1 MGTDL
6 SSPLESKLLE
16 GTDPIF
22 VFFVFPDGIKCPV
35 NTFKMTDVPCSSH
48 SGHSDHRSYSSSK
61 SSQYAVQPVIVVHGG
76 GAGSISKER
85 SERVRHGV
93 TKAAM
98 LGYNILKEGGSA
110 VDAVEGAVVA
120 LEDDPE
126 FNAGH
131 GSVLNEDGQIEMD
144 ASIMDGKS
152 LNSGAV
158 SSIKSI
164 ANPIKVARLVMEKT
178 NHSFLTDRGATCFA
192 KSMGIPIIPCEKLIT
207 ERNVKRLKKEKA
219 EKSACMTE
227 PDKNTG
233 TVGAVALDKHGNLA
247 YATSTGG
254 IINKMVGRVGDSPCV
269 GSGGYADNDIGAVS
283 TTGHGES
290 IIKVNLARL
299 AIFHLQ
305 QGKKPQEAADAAL
318 CYMKTRV
325 KGLGGIIVVD
335 KSGEWAARWTS
346 VSMPWASAKDDKLQ
360 FGIVPGMVHITD
372 IGKNKS
378 PNPCI

>member
-1 MGTDL
+1 
-6 SSPLESKLLE
+6 
-16 GTDPIF
+16 
-22 VFFVFPDGIKCPV
+22 
-35 NTFKMTDVPCSSH
+35 MTDVPGSSH

-61 SSQYAVQPVIVVHGG
+61 SSQCPPDLVQPVIVVHGG

-93 TKAAM
+93 TKAAL
-98 LGYNILKEGGSA
+98 LGYNILKDGGSA

-144 ASIMDGKS
+144 ASIMDGKN

-192 KSMGIPIIPCEKLIT
+192 KSMGIPIIPCEKLVT

-227 PDKNTG
+227 ADKNTG

-299 AIFHLQ
+299 AIFNLQ
-305 QGKKPQEAADAAL
+305 QGKNPQEAADAAL

-335 KSGEWAARWTS
+335 KTGEWAARWTS

-372 IGKNKS
+372 IGKTKN

>member
-1 MGTDL
+1 SYCCSCVSRARERQRGLKSGRSEFKSIFGYSLAVQLWAGHISVCL
-6 SSPLESKLLE
+6 SFLIVKWGLGHSESGDSDE
-16 GTDPIF
+16 IF
-22 VFFVFPDGIKCPV
+22 VKSVLIIKLAHSRRSTDNYIGIILNK
-35 NTFKMTDVPCSSH
+35 NLTW
-48 SGHSDHRSYSSSK
+48 RSPAIVLK
-61 SSQYAVQPVIVVHGG
+61 SSQFSYSWFSEIVQPVIVVHGG

-93 TKAAM
+93 TKAAL
-98 LGYNILKEGGSA
+98 LGYHILKDGGSA

-192 KSMGIPIIPCEKLIT
+192 KSMGIPIIPCEKLVT

-227 PDKNTG
+227 ADK
-233 TVGAVALDKHGNLA
+233 
-247 YATSTGG
+247 
-254 IINKMVGRVGDSPCV
+254 
-269 GSGGYADNDIGAVS
+269 
-283 TTGHGES
+283 
-290 IIKVNLARL
+290 
-299 AIFHLQ
+299 
-305 QGKKPQEAADAAL
+305 
-318 CYMKTRV
+318 
-325 KGLGGIIVVD
+325 
-335 KSGEWAARWTS
+335 
-346 VSMPWASAKDDKLQ
+346 
-360 FGIVPGMVHITD
+360 
-372 IGKNKS
+372 
-378 PNPCI
+378 